1 MHSCVRA
8 RVCKCVC
15 VCVRG
20 DLGNMPMGGLVG
32 GRVGRISY
40 SVRHNYWSL
49 DANKGRA
56 KEDLDGVCVHACVYV
71 QPFPSSPPAVL

>member
-1 MHSCVRA
+1 MCVPVFVSVR
-8 RVCKCVC
+8 
-15 VCVRG
+15 VRG

-56 KEDLDGVCVHACVYV
+56 KEDLECVCVHACVSVYV
-71 QPFPSSPPAVL
+71 HPFPSSPPAVL